1 MDNST
6 MPTHVCYFT
15 QISNALFGCIIEEK
29 AYNKKE
35 VCSFRAGNAS
45 TLKNLPL
52 YSDISME
59 NPHFFII
66 CCFHINVN
74 WFLRKEVLSH
84 VK

>member
-29 AYNKKE
+29 VYNKKRGLFFS
-35 VCSFRAGNAS
+35 CGNAS

-59 NPHFFII
+59 NLYILLYVVFT
-66 CCFHINVN
+66 
-74 WFLRKEVLSH
+74 
-84 VK
+84 